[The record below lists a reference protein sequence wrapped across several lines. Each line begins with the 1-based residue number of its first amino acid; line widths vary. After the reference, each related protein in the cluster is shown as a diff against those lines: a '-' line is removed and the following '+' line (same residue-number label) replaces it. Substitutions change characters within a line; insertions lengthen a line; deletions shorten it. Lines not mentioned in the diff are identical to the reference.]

1 MFIGLSVRLFY
12 WQVIKGADLSQEAR
26 GQYKSS
32 KITEA
37 PRGNIL
43 ASDGSY
49 WVLRTDAFLV
59 YVNPQEITT
68 SASSIAEKLAPFFVE
83 DGEDRQKLIIDE
95 VNRLKGLL
103 AKKDSSWVPL
113 KDRVSLDVKKNIE
126 ALKIT
131 GVGFEKE
138 QGRFYPEASAAAQL
152 LGFVGKDENGSDIG
166 YFGLE
171 GYYNLP
177 LSGKSGFLGG
187 EKDAR
192 GSPILLGGSKEV
204 SAISGVDLQTN
215 IDKRVQ
221 IVLDEKLKEGIEKY
235 GAKGGTVIAM
245 DPKTGAV
252 LGMSSSPSYDPAK
265 YWEYGDSFFKNP
277 AISDSFEPGSIF
289 KVLVMS
295 AGLDAG
301 VIEPDTICDI
311 CDKPLKVDKYS
322 IETWNNKYHPDSS
335 MTDVIVNSDNVGM
348 AFIGQKLGADKLYD
362 YLASFG
368 IGSTTG
374 IDLQGEGAPQLRK
387 RGTWNVVDL
396 ATASFGQGVATT
408 PIQMLRAVSAV
419 ANGGYLVTPR
429 VVRSIKSEGWKDS
442 LNKDTKKERVISEK
456 AAKEVTAMMLE
467 AVERGEAK
475 WTKLPGFKV
484 AGKTGTAQ
492 IPIAGHY
499 DASKTNASFI
509 AFAPAANPK
518 FAMIVTLKEPQT
530 SPWAAETAAPLWF
543 SIAKDLFPY
552 FGIQPEN

>member
-1 MFIGLSVRLFY
+1 MFVGLSVRLFY

-59 YVNPQEITT
+59 YVNPEELE
-68 SASSIAEKLAPFFVE
+68 SSSSSVAEKLAPFFVE
-83 DGEDRQKLIIDE
+83 EGDDRQKLIIDE
-95 VNRLKGLL
+95 VSRLKGLL
-103 AKKDSSWVPL
+103 SKKDSSWVPL

-131 GVGFEKE
+131 GIGFEKE
-138 QGRFYPEASAAAQL
+138 QGRFYPEASSAAQL

-171 GYYNLP
+171 GYYSLP

-187 EKDAR
+187 EKDAK

-265 YWEYGDSFFKNP
+265 YWEYGDSYFKNP

-322 IETWNNKYHPDSS
+322 IETWNNKYHSDSS

-362 YLASFG
+362 YLANFG

-387 RGTWNVVDL
+387 RGTWNIVDL

-429 VVRSIKSEGWKDS
+429 VVKSIKSDGWEDN

-456 AAKEVTAMMLE
+456 AAKETTAMMLE

-509 AFAPAANPK
+509 AFAPAGNPK